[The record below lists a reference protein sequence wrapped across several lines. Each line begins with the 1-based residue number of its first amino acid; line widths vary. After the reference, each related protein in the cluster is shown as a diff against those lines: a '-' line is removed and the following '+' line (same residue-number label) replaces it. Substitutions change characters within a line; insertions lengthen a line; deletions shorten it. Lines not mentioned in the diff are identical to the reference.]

1 MILVIL
7 LVLLFILVMI
17 RLVSNKIEGFENTAV
32 EPLKKNV
39 VDTYK
44 RFTEFYNSFLSSW
57 EKAIVSSASLDIPR
71 EALES
76 PDQKPSG
83 TPPTISRDQQNAYA
97 TKLSQQL
104 KKPLP
109 PITDPLPPST
119 SINMNMLPELL
130 QRIPKDPTPYQNALS
145 WMNDQLRS
153 SQDNLK
159 KALQGVPFNMESFED
174 KCNGT
179 SQCLINNE
187 EFIRKVGDQVCSS
200 EKRKQEQ
207 DRNQQQ
213 EELLKRM
220 NAFITNTTLMK
231 SLQDNQALVKQA
243 EKVKQQAESG
253 ELYKQVKISEPSV
266 QLPPLLPEDLALS
279 KLQQTNPQEYN
290 NLKDNYKPWFNL
302 KTLTEQIN
310 RSV

>member
-44 RFTEFYNSFLSSW
+44 RFTEFYNPFLSSW

-71 EALES
+71 EPLES

-83 TPPTISRDQQNAYA
+83 TPPTISRDQQNAYI

-153 SQDNLK
+153 AQDNLK
-159 KALQGVPFNMESFED
+159 KALQGVPFNIESFED